1 MPRYPAYHIS
11 HVQPIDARLTLQSA
25 LMVGKLLHKRSDY
38 LRREAHAR
46 NRLARMPA
54 GHVSI
59 DGCELDRVATDMAQ
73 RAHGIGQA
81 LELAW
86 RAIFEDDYA
95 PMVGPQPS
103 DLVPLS

>member
-11 HVQPIDARLTLQSA
+11 HVQPSDPRLTLQSA

-38 LRREAHAR
+38 LLREANACH
-46 NRLARMPA
+46 RLARMPA
-54 GHVSI
+54 GHTSVE
-59 DGCELDRVATDMAQ
+59 GCELDRIATDMAQ

-95 PMVGPQPS
+95 PMVGPQVS
-103 DLVPLS
+103 DLVPL